1 MRLPALVVTCLSIA
15 LSLSIGG
22 ATAAECDGA
31 EGLRTALLEHD
42 KVRIEFQY
50 KMQTGYIR
58 KAGKGDITIAR
69 KRNEF
74 LYQGATPTLRAIQSH
89 LKAMDASAATYALV
103 YDSAESSECVWLI
116 GPDTLLEARRKAGRK
131 GQDISVASSF
141 RRHLDVDVR
150 ARGRIPERRDATG
163 SATASPSGQGVP
175 AIDAQQLRQAVIPDP
190 LLRQIQKSART
201 LLILPV
207 GDLSAVP
214 FAALPGIDSGTFLVD
229 STAAMVLPS
238 VDGLFFWVPL
248 SPFREFGNALIVGDP
263 DLTGDPIFKF
273 IPLPGAQTEAKS
285 VARIVKA
292 SALIGQSAT
301 HDQVM
306 TGLERGPKLIY
317 LATHGIADARNPMD
331 ASFLALGGKH
341 LLASEIKTL
350 TFHSKHPLVVMS
362 ACQTG
367 LGKTFG
373 GGIFGLARAW
383 IHAGAA
389 QVLASQWNVDDAA
402 TADLMTFFMEGMQ
415 RGDGSSSAFRKAML
429 QTRAKHP
436 DPAMWASFNL
446 FGYAQPGS

>member
-1 MRLPALVVTCLSIA
+1 MRSPALVSACLSMA
-15 LSLSIGG
+15 LAFPIVS
-22 ATAAECDGA
+22 AKAAECDGA

-58 KAGKGDITIAR
+58 KAGKGDITSAE
-69 KRNEF
+69 KRNEL
-74 LYQGATPTLRAIQSH
+74 LYQGAAATLRAIQSH
-89 LKAMDASAATYALV
+89 LKAMDATAATYALV
-103 YDSAESSECVWLI
+103 YDPAGSSECVWLV
-116 GPDTLLEARRKAGRK
+116 GPDRLLEAKRKAGRNS
-131 GQDISVASSF
+131 QEISVASAY

-150 ARGRIPERRDATG
+150 ARGRVPQRRDAAD
-163 SATASPSGQGVP
+163 SEATPPPEHAVA
-175 AIDAQQLRQAVIPDP
+175 AIDAQLLRQAVIPDL
-190 LLRQIQKSART
+190 LLREIQKSARN

-214 FAALPGIDSGTFLVD
+214 FAALPGLDSGTFLVD
-229 STAAMVLPS
+229 STATLVLPS

-248 SPFREFGNALIVGDP
+248 SPFRDFGNALIVGDP

-273 IPLPGAQTEAKS
+273 IPLPGAQAEARS
-285 VARIVKA
+285 VARLVK
-292 SALIGQSAT
+292 SPALIGPSAT

-306 TGLERGPKLIY
+306 TGLGRGPRLIY
-317 LATHGIADARNPMD
+317 LATHGIADAKNPMD

-341 LLASEIKTL
+341 LLGSEIKRL
-350 TFHSKHPLVVMS
+350 GFHSKHPLVVMS

-389 QVLASQWNVDDAA
+389 QVLASQWNVDDDA
-402 TADLMTFFMEGMQ
+402 TADLMTFFMEGLQ
-415 RGDGSSSAFRKAML
+415 KGDGSASAFRKAML

-436 DPAMWASFNL
+436 DPALWASFNL